1 MQKAERTFK
10 QGLIVTKI
18 GMTRMVSA
26 TGEFVPVTL
35 LKVEDQKVTKVL
47 TPEKEGYLA
56 YQVGYFVKPEHRLNK
71 PDLSRLRKANID
83 DNFARF
89 KEFRLSAP
97 VAGFEIGAAVTAKM
111 LEGVSA
117 VDITGL
123 TKGRGFQG
131 AIKRWG
137 VRSGRETHGSMYH
150 RRPGSLGQRSTP
162 GKVFKNKHMP
172 GHYGDEQITIQNLD
186 VMDVDLEN
194 NVVAVRGSVP
204 GHRHA
209 YLVVRPSL
217 KI

>member
-10 QGLIVTKI
+10 QGLIVSKI
-18 GMTRMVSA
+18 GMTRMVNA
-26 TGEFVPVTL
+26 TGEFIPVTL

-47 TPEKEGYLA
+47 SNEKEGYTA
-56 YQVGYFVKPEHRLNK
+56 YQLGYFAKPDHRMNK
-71 PDLSRLRKANID
+71 PDISRLRKVNISE
-83 DNFARF
+83 NYSRF
-89 KEFRLSAP
+89 KEFRMATP
-97 VAGFEIGAAVTAKM
+97 VEGFELGASVTAKL
-111 LEGVSA
+111 LEGVTA

-137 VRSGRETHGSMYH
+137 VKSGRETHGSMYH

-162 GKVFKNKHMP
+162 GKVYKNKHMP
-172 GHYGDEQITIQNLD
+172 GHYGNEQITIQNLD